1 LAHRLTR
8 ILMARDPLRERVH
21 LGKPAVVGLTL
32 LGVLHG
38 AARRLGRKSSAASEK
53 PRGA

>member
-1 LAHRLTR
+1 
-8 ILMARDPLRERVH
+8 MARDPLCQRVH
-21 LGKPAVVGLTL
+21 LGKPAVIGLTL
-32 LGVLHG
+32 AGVLRG